1 MNVLKRGVL
10 FDNIH
15 TFEKWGLILS
25 HTDIGSPEPK
35 KEKID
40 IPGADGELNFSNT
53 LTGDVKYKNRNITFT
68 FVTTKRYNLWK
79 SLMSDILNFI
89 HGQDFEKI
97 ILDEDQNF
105 YYKGSAEVN
114 PLKSDK
120 SIGTIVIVCDVEPY
134 KYDLTSSDEDWP
146 WDPFDFETGIINET
160 RDLVVDGELEVSI
173 LGRRQKVVPKFVC
186 ENPLQLIFNEQTYNL
201 PAGGSYSPDIEICEG
216 ENILKFIGNGTVTI
230 EYRGG
235 SL

>member
-1 MNVLKRGVL
+1 MIEEYIL
-10 FDNIH
+10 FGDKN
-15 TFEKWGLILS
+15 TYKDYKLLIQSLLIS
-25 HTDIGSPEPK
+25 TPNPK
-35 KEKID
+35 EELID
-40 IPGADGELNFSNT
+40 IPGADGELDFSES
-53 LTGDVKYKNRNITFT
+53 LTGDIKYQKRTITISLAKRKNESCLAEYSRIQNDLHSKI
-68 FVTTKRYNLWK
+68 
-79 SLMSDILNFI
+79 M
-89 HGQDFEKI
+89 KI
-97 ILDEDQNF
+97 ILSEDANF
-105 YYKGSAEVN
+105 YYYGKVKVKDYDRYS
-114 PLKSDK
+114 LLH
-120 SIGTIVIVCDVEPY
+120 TIDIECDVEPY
-134 KYDLTSSDEDWP
+134 KYDLTSSDEDWL

-160 RDLVVDGELEVSI
+160 RDLIVDGELEVSI

>member
-1 MNVLKRGVL
+1 MIEEYIL
-10 FDNIH
+10 FGDKN
-15 TFEKWGLILS
+15 TYKDYKLLIQSLLIS
-25 HTDIGSPEPK
+25 TPNPK
-35 KEKID
+35 EELVD
-40 IPGADGELNFSNT
+40 LPGADGELDFSES
-53 LTGDVKYKNRNITFT
+53 LTGDIKYQKRTITISLAKRKNESCLAEYSRIQNDLHSKI
-68 FVTTKRYNLWK
+68 
-79 SLMSDILNFI
+79 M
-89 HGQDFEKI
+89 KI
-97 ILDEDQNF
+97 ILSEDSNF
-105 YYKGSAEVN
+105 YYYGKV
-114 PLKSDK
+114 KVKDYDK
-120 SIGTIVIVCDVEPY
+120 YSLLHTIDIECDVEPY
-134 KYDLTSSDEDWP
+134 KYDLTSSDEDWL

>member
-1 MNVLKRGVL
+1 MIEEYIL
-10 FDNIH
+10 FGDKN
-15 TFEKWGLILS
+15 TYKDYKLLIQSLLIS
-25 HTDIGSPEPK
+25 TPNPK
-35 KEKID
+35 EELVD
-40 IPGADGELNFSNT
+40 LPGADGELDFSES
-53 LTGDVKYKNRNITFT
+53 LTGDIKYQKRTLTISLAKRKNESCLSEYSRIQN
-68 FVTTKRYNLWK
+68 
-79 SLMSDILNFI
+79 DLN
-89 HGQDFEKI
+89 GKTMKI
-97 ILDEDQNF
+97 ILSEDPNF
-105 YYKGSAEVN
+105 YYYGKVKVKDYDRYS
-114 PLKSDK
+114 LLH
-120 SIGTIVIVCDVEPY
+120 TIDIECDVEPY
-134 KYDLTSSDEDWP
+134 KYDLTSSDEDWL
-146 WDPFDFETGIINET
+146 WDPFSFIDGIINET

>member
-1 MNVLKRGVL
+1 LIEEYIL
-10 FDNIH
+10 FGDKN
-15 TFEKWGLILS
+15 TYKDYKLLIQSLLIS
-25 HTDIGSPEPK
+25 TPNPK
-35 KEKID
+35 EELID
-40 IPGADGELNFSNT
+40 IPGADGELDFSES
-53 LTGDVKYKNRNITFT
+53 LTGDIKYQKRTITISLAKRKNESCLAEYSRIQNDLHSKI
-68 FVTTKRYNLWK
+68 
-79 SLMSDILNFI
+79 M
-89 HGQDFEKI
+89 KI
-97 ILDEDQNF
+97 ILSEDSNF
-105 YYKGSAEVN
+105 YYYGKV
-114 PLKSDK
+114 KVKDYDK
-120 SIGTIVIVCDVEPY
+120 YSLLHTIDIECDVEPY
-134 KYDLTSSDEDWP
+134 KYDLTSSDEDWL

-160 RDLVVDGELEVSI
+160 RDLVVDGELEISI